1 MELRVKLEPWL
12 YFGNVSENRRIT
24 QDSLPVRK
32 YYLLTLIV
40 IYNLGEEEML
50 SLRQAQ
56 IQYKGVM

>member
-1 MELRVKLEPWL
+1 VELRVKLEPWL